1 MKAEN
6 SYFSN
11 FIMCAQAR
19 AHARA
24 NFTFHAYF
32 ISVLGW
38 TCHFWKTAQKNLNL
52 QISIFSK
59 IASFNPNLII
69 FFPVKP
75 ESSYFSNFI
84 MHARPRARAR
94 AKISFSENSSV
105 LGFSVNFQH
114 SKWNWRARVLAG
126 ARAPWN
132 LKSMNFQLSL
142 EKKLINLDKKQRF

>member
-69 FFPVKP
+69 FF
-75 ESSYFSNFI
+75 SSETWEFILFKFYNARTSARTCARQNQFFWKFFGFGIFSKFPTFEVEL
-84 MHARPRARAR
+84 ARARAR
-94 AKISFSENSSV
+94 
-105 LGFSVNFQH
+105 G
-114 SKWNWRARVLAG
+114 RARTM
-126 ARAPWN
+126 
-132 LKSMNFQLSL
+132 KFEKYELSAFTG
-142 EKKLINLDKKQRF
+142 KKN